1 MALLIEYR
9 RTLAGAILA
18 GKVFL
23 LFMACIE
30 TLTHKEGII

>member
-18 GKVFL
+18 GKVVL
-23 LFMACIE
+23 LFMACVE
-30 TLTHKEGII
+30 TLTHKERVI